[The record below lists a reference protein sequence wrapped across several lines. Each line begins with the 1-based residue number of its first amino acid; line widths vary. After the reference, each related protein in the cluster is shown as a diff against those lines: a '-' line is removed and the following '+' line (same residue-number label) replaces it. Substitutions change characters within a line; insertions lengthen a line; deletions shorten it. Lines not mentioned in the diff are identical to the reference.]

1 VELRD
6 DLEKILFSGLPEDE
20 REQTRK
26 SIQEEDARQLRR
38 ARRSAEHAPAATDGT
53 DEQATN
59 A

>member
-20 REQTRK
+20 QEQTRK
-26 SIQEEDARQLRR
+26 SIRDEDARQLRR
-38 ARRSAEHAPAATDGT
+38 ARRSAEQAAPAQDGS
-53 DEQATN
+53 DEQTAN